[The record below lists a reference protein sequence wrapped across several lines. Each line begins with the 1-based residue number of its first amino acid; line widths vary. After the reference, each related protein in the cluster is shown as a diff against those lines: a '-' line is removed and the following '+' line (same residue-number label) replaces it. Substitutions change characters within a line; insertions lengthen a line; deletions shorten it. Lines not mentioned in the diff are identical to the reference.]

1 MNYEDILIGSK
12 ETLTHSITQSDIEK
26 FVNLTGDDNK
36 LHVDAEYA
44 SKTVFKKPV
53 VHGMI
58 GASFIST
65 IIGTKLPGDGALW
78 FSQTLDFLLPVRI
91 GDVITVFA
99 EVIKKHD
106 RDRIIEL
113 NIEILNQNRQIVTR
127 GVSKV
132 KIVEQQVS
140 EKENTLIEN
149 GTKTA
154 LILGG
159 TGGIGKAACIQL
171 ANDGFDIVIHYNSNK
186 SKASA
191 IQDEVLKLHRKAII
205 FKADI
210 SSEEE
215 INELVNFSIRKFGKI
230 DVFVNCAATA
240 IPPIKVLDLLWS
252 DFVHQLDLNI
262 KTNLL
267 MINKLLPGMIANK
280 YGKIITIGTIYSDKP
295 NINLTHYT
303 TAKAALE
310 GFTKSLALE
319 LAPKGIYINMVSPSV
334 LSTELTADIPEKIKL
349 ITASQTPLRRLATP
363 EDVAGSIS
371 FLAGDKSNFLCG
383 ENIRLN
389 GGQVMI

>member
-1 MNYEDILIGSK
+1 MKYEDIVIGTK
-12 ETLTHSITQSDIEK
+12 ETLSHSITQSDIEK
-26 FVNLTGDDNK
+26 FVDLTGDDNK
-36 LHVDAEYA
+36 LHVDSEYA

-53 VHGMI
+53 AHGMI

-78 FSQTLDFLLPVRI
+78 FSQTLEFLLPVRI
-91 GDVITVFA
+91 GDVITVVA

-113 NIEILNQNRQIVTR
+113 DIEILNQNRQIVTR
-127 GVSKV
+127 GASKV

-140 EKENTLIEN
+140 KKDNTPIEN
-149 GTKTA
+149 KTKTA

-159 TGGIGKAACIQL
+159 TGGIGHAACIQL
-171 ANDGFDIVIHYNSNK
+171 AKDGFNIAIHYNSNK
-186 SKASA
+186 SKASS
-191 IQDEVLKLHRKAII
+191 IQNEVIKLGRKAII
-205 FKADI
+205 FQADI
-210 SSEEE
+210 SAEEK
-215 INELVNFSIRKFGKI
+215 INELVDYSIRKLGKI

-240 IPPIKVLDLLWS
+240 IPPIKIFDLLWS
-252 DFVHQLDLNI
+252 DFVHQLELNI

-267 MINKLLPGMIANK
+267 VIKRVLPSMIANK

-295 NINLTHYT
+295 NVNLAHYT
-303 TAKAALE
+303 TAKSALE

-319 LAPKGIYINMVSPSV
+319 LAPKGIYVNMVSPSV
-334 LSTELTADIPEKIKL
+334 ISTELTADIPEKIKL

-363 EDVAGSIS
+363 EDVAGAIS
-371 FLAGDKSNFLCG
+371 FLAGDKSNFLSG

>member
-1 MNYEDILIGSK
+1 MKYEDIVIGTK
-12 ETLTHSITQSDIEK
+12 ETLSHSITQSDIEK
-26 FVNLTGDDNK
+26 FVNLSGDDNK
-36 LHVDAEYA
+36 LHVDPEYA

-78 FSQTLDFLLPVRI
+78 FSQTLEFLLPVRI
-91 GDVITVFA
+91 GDVITVVA
-99 EVIKKHD
+99 EVTKKHD

-113 NIEILNQNRQIVTR
+113 NIEILNQNRQVVTR

-132 KIVEQQVS
+132 KIVEEQVS
-140 EKENTLIEN
+140 IKDDTPKKKI
-149 GTKTA
+149 TKTA

-159 TGGIGKAACIQL
+159 TGGIGKAACIKL
-171 ANDGFDIVIHYNSNK
+171 AKDGFNIAIHYNSNK
-186 SKASA
+186 SKASS
-191 IQDEVLKLHRKAII
+191 IQDEVIKLGRKAII
-205 FKADI
+205 FQADI
-210 SSEEE
+210 SSEEK
-215 INELVNFSIRKFGKI
+215 INELVDYSIRKLGKI

-240 IPPIKVLDLLWS
+240 IPPIKVFDLLWS
-252 DFVHQLDLNI
+252 DFVHQLELNI

-267 MINKLLPGMIANK
+267 VIKRVLPSMIANK

-295 NINLTHYT
+295 NINLAHYT
-303 TAKAALE
+303 TAKSALE

-319 LAPKGIYINMVSPSV
+319 LAPKGIYVNMVSPSV
-334 LSTELTADIPEKIKL
+334 ISTELTADIPEKIKL

-371 FLAGDKSNFLCG
+371 FLAGDNSNFLSG

>member
-1 MNYEDILIGSK
+1 MKYEDIVIGMK
-12 ETLTHSITQSDIEK
+12 ETLSHSITQSDIEK

-36 LHVDAEYA
+36 LHVDSEYA

-78 FSQTLDFLLPVRI
+78 FSQTLEFLLPVRI
-91 GDVITVFA
+91 GDVITVVA

-113 NIEILNQNRQIVTR
+113 KIEILNQNRQIVTR

-140 EKENTLIEN
+140 IKDDTLKENK
-149 GTKTA
+149 TKTA

-171 ANDGFDIVIHYNSNK
+171 AKDGFNIAIHYNSNK
-186 SKASA
+186 SKASS
-191 IQDEVLKLHRKAII
+191 IQDEVIKLGRKAII
-205 FKADI
+205 FQADI
-210 SSEEE
+210 SSEEK
-215 INELVNFSIRKFGKI
+215 INELVDYSIRKLGKI

-240 IPPIKVLDLLWS
+240 IPPIKVFDLLWS
-252 DFVHQLDLNI
+252 DFVHQLELNI

-267 MINKLLPGMIANK
+267 VIKRVLPSMIANK

-295 NINLTHYT
+295 NINLAHYT
-303 TAKAALE
+303 TAKSALE

-319 LAPKGIYINMVSPSV
+319 FAPKGIYVNMVSPSV
-334 LSTELTADIPEKIKL
+334 ISTELTADIPEKIKL
-349 ITASQTPLRRLATP
+349 ITASQTPLRRLATT

-371 FLAGDKSNFLCG
+371 FLAGDKSNFLSG